1 MPKALGFLS
10 LIIIVAIAS
19 LAFTAPEYD
28 NEALDVIYEVKCSQ
42 CNVNYRNLDGETE
55 KVMDIEGKWEYSF
68 TGVKGQ
74 FIYVAASNE
83 DGTETKVT
91 IKRGG
96 RVVVIGTSKDP
107 SSSARA
113 GIIL

>member
-1 MPKALGFLS
+1 MPKVLGFIS
-10 LIIIVAIAS
+10 LMFIVAIAS

-28 NEALDVIYEVKCSQ
+28 EDALDVIYEVKCSQ
-42 CNVNYRNLDGETE
+42 CNVNYRNLNGDTE
-55 KVMDIEGKWEYSF
+55 KITDVEGTWDYAF
-68 TGVKGQ
+68 TGSKGQ
-74 FIYVAASNE
+74 FIYVAATNK
-83 DGTETKVT
+83 DGSETKVQ

-96 RVVVIGTSKDP
+96 RVVVVGTSKDP